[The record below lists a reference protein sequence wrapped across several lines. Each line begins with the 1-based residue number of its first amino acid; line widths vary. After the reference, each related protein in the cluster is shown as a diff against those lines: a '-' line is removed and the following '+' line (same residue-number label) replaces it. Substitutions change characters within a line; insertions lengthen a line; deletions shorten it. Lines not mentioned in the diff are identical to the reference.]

1 MMKTSIK
8 LLLGAFLF
16 VVVLLIAA
24 NVVVAKQFKNVMNE
38 QQNQPVDSV
47 SNVKKSINIQFG
59 TE

>member
-1 MMKTSIK
+1 MKTSIK

-16 VVVLLIAA
+16 VLVLLTAA
-24 NVVVAKQFKNVMNE
+24 NLVVAKQFKKAMNE
-38 QQNQPVDSV
+38 QQNMPLDSV

>member
-1 MMKTSIK
+1 MKTSIK

-38 QQNQPVDSV
+38 QQNMPVDSV

>member
-1 MMKTSIK
+1 MKTSIK

>member
-1 MMKTSIK
+1 MKTSIK

-16 VVVLLIAA
+16 VLVLLTAA
-24 NVVVAKQFKNVMNE
+24 NLVVAKQFKKAMNE
-38 QQNQPVDSV
+38 QQNMPVDSV